1 MDNKVNT
8 CEERFAKRAQ
18 KPTDA
23 KPRAISSSGA
33 ASAEVNL
40 FGLCRIA
47 TEEDEVKEEYE
58 SQTCLSDT
66 ERLERKQQYL
76 RRQFV
81 KEQWKCMN
89 HCPSCGKCRILK
101 GKDPEELYADF
112 IDGKRTYMDITLEI
126 RKR

>member
-18 KPTDA
+18 KPTEA
-23 KPRAISSSGA
+23 KPRAISSLLEYCRGA
-33 ASAEVNL
+33 K
-40 FGLCRIA
+40 
-47 TEEDEVKEEYE
+47 EEDEVKEEDE